1 MKKILII
8 LTFILLAAQK
18 PISPWEIDGL
28 TGKKAPEFTL
38 KDINGRNVSI
48 ASLRGKVVLINFWA
62 TWCPPCRAEMP
73 SMNRLYREYKGKGL
87 EILAI
92 STDNSASKVKDYIS
106 QNSLA
111 FQVLMD
117 DNIKVAR
124 QYKVFSLPTTFLID
138 RNGIIVD
145 RFLGEQDWISPE
157 QKKRIEELLH

>member
-18 PISPWEIDGL
+18 PISPWEIEGL

-38 KDINGRNVSI
+38 KDVNGRNVSI

-87 EILAI
+87 EVLAI

-106 QNSLA
+106 KNSLS

-157 QKKRIEELLH
+157 LKKRIEELLH

>member
-1 MKKILII
+1 MKKIFII

-38 KDINGRNVSI
+38 KDVNGRNVSI
-48 ASLRGKVVLINFWA
+48 ASLRGQVVLINFWA

-106 QNSLA
+106 KNSLA

-157 QKKRIEELLH
+157 LKKRIEELLH